1 MGQNGIN
8 TYKNSNYNVKSK
20 KGKVNYMNLTEEQ
33 NTRLD
38 FDIQKARAIL
48 DCMAIALA
56 GGSENI
62 DVVSLV
68 DAARDYVKDAD
79 NIMQEAEN

>member
-8 TYKNSNYNVKSK
+8 TYENSNYNVKSK
-20 KGKVNYMNLTEEQ
+20 KGKVNNMNLTEEQ

-79 NIMQEAEN
+79 NIMQEAD